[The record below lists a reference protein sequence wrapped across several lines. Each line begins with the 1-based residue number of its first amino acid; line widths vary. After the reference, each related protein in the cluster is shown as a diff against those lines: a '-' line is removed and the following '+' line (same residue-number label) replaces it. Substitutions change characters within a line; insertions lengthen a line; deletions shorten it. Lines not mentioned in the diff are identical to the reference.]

1 MIKIIE
7 IKQCA
12 RNKERVN
19 LYTEDGFLM
28 AVYIDTVLAN
38 HIKKDAVFSEE
49 KLEEIRKQDAQ
60 RYAVQAAMEY
70 VSYKPRTEKEVR
82 VKLASKEIAED
93 AIDLAIEKLKEY
105 GYINDAEYAAAYVAE
120 LLPKYGKRVILQKL
134 AQKGVLRET
143 ALEAT
148 QTAAAP
154 EEQLTKMAETL
165 RRRYRD
171 DEPYKQKQKIIRSL
185 MAKGF
190 EYDDIKNAL
199 SKEEE

>member
-190 EYDDIKNAL
+190 EYDDIKNVL

>member
-12 RNKERVN
+12 HNKERVN

-82 VKLASKEIAED
+82 VKLTLKEIAED
-93 AIDLAIEKLKEY
+93 ATDLAIEKLKEY

-148 QTAAAP
+148 QTVAAP
-154 EEQLTKMAETL
+154 EEQLTKMAEML